1 MSQGFVTFLGKRY
14 FIKNNQLELRFKK
27 IRDITEIIG
36 LEHLSQLQKLILDH
50 NKISEI
56 KGLELL
62 KNLKELDLRYNE
74 ITEIKG
80 LEHLIN
86 LQKLNLSGNPIRT
99 DEEYL
104 IKKDAQEIVRYC
116 QNKVKLVSERTTGP
130 AIKQPTSLPIAES
143 KMSPFKEASFDSS
156 IGQTCQACGLSI
168 ESDMIFCPHC
178 GAEL

>member
-1 MSQGFVTFLGKRY
+1 MSTGFVTFLGKRY
-14 FIKNNQLELRFKK
+14 FVKNNELELRFKK

-36 LEHLSQLQKLILDH
+36 LEHLPQLQKLILDH

-56 KGLELL
+56 NGLEQL
-62 KNLKELDLRYNE
+62 KNLKELDLRFNE
-74 ITEIKG
+74 IREIKG

-104 IKKDAQEIVRYC
+104 IKRHTQEIVRYC
-116 QNKVKLVSERTTGP
+116 QNKVKLASERTTEP
-130 AIKQPTSLPIAES
+130 AIQQPISLPVES
-143 KMSPFKEASFDSS
+143 EMSPYKEASFDSS
-156 IGQTCQACGLSI
+156 IRQHCQACGLSI
-168 ESDMIFCPHC
+168 EADMIFCPHC